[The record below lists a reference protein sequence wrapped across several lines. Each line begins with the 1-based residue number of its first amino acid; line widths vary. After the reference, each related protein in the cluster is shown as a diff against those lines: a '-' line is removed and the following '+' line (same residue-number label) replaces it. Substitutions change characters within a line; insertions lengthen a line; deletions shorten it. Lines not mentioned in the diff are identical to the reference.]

1 MGKLKFVLNLSI
13 DKIGI
18 SARQLAKEAGVRHST
33 VYDILN
39 NKSDR
44 PPRSTLEKILD
55 ALNKLAKEKEIDY
68 EFDINDI
75 YKYIK

>member
-1 MGKLKFVLNLSI
+1 MGKLKFVLNSAI
-13 DKIGI
+13 DKLGI
-18 SARQLAKEAGVRHST
+18 NARQLAKEAGVRHST
-33 VYDILN
+33 IYDILN

-55 ALNKLAKEKEIDY
+55 ALNRIAEQKNINYD
-68 EFDINDI
+68 FDINDI